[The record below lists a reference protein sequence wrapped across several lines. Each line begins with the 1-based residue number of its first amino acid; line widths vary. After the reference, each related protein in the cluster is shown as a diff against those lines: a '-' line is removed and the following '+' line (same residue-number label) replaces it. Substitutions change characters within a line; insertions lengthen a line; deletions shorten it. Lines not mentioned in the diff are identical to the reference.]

1 MIVSGSLGE
10 RIVALRTEKKESQQE
25 LASALQIDQSA
36 ISRWEK
42 SIRYPDTDTIK
53 MIAKHFDVDPSVLLS
68 APMVAPTKANK
79 PVILCVEDV
88 PALLDE
94 TLYVLRN
101 VLPETQIVG
110 FRTAAEALPFARE
123 TRVDVAFLDIELIG
137 ESGIKLAQGLLELN
151 SRANLVFLTCHPEYA
166 GEAFSLFAS
175 GYALKPLTEKKARE
189 QLAHLR
195 YPVSGLSS

>member
-1 MIVSGSLGE
+1 MQVAGSLGE
-10 RIVALRTEKKESQQE
+10 RIISLRSERNETQSE
-25 LASALQIDQSA
+25 LANAISIDRSV

-42 SIRYPDTDTIK
+42 GVRFPDADMIK
-53 MIAKHFDVDPSVLLS
+53 KLAKHFDVEVSVLLS

-88 PALLDE
+88 PLLLDE
-94 TLYVLRN
+94 ALYVLRS

-110 FRTAAEALPFARE
+110 FRAAAEALPFARD

-137 ESGIKLAQGLLELN
+137 ESGIGFAQQLLELN
-151 SRANLVFLTCHPEYA
+151 PRINLVFLTCHPEYA

>member
-1 MIVSGSLGE
+1 MQVAGSLGE
-10 RIVALRTEKKESQQE
+10 RIISLRSERNETQAE
-25 LASALQIDQSA
+25 LANAISIDRSA

-42 SIRYPDTDTIK
+42 GMRFPDSDTIR
-53 MIAKHFDVDPSVLLS
+53 MIAKHFGVDPSVLLS

-88 PALLDE
+88 PPLLDE
-94 TLYVLRN
+94 ALYVLRN

-110 FRTAAEALPFARE
+110 FRTAAEALAFARE

-137 ESGIKLAQGLLELN
+137 ESGIKLAQGLLALN
-151 SRANLVFLTCHPEYA
+151 PRANLVFLTCHPEYA
-166 GEAFSLFAS
+166 DEAFSLFAS